1 MLLKKKIFKCTLNNY
16 IHPSLKKRHEIKEDS
31 GCGDSTVS
39 VDVSFGFGSVP
50 EPFTWL
56 NFYC

>member
-39 VDVSFGFGSVP
+39 VDVSFGLA
-50 EPFTWL
+50 PFL
-56 NFYC
+56 NPSRG